1 MRRRHILVL
10 LALFVASV
18 CYAQDNAAQEDLT
31 PGPTDSSGAAL
42 KGTFPVTL
50 LKGLDS
56 KKMKV
61 GDVVVCQTVAALHMR
76 NGLMVPS
83 GAKVIG
89 HIAQV
94 TARSNGSP
102 DSTLTMAFDQI
113 EYAKGKELPMKGTLQ
128 AIGPSL
134 GEGPN
139 TGFAGSNVLMGG
151 HSASGATGT
160 RSGAG
165 GTGRSAGA
173 NVDSPGGSS
182 TPGTTMGPQATSAG
196 NPSSTRPVLLATS
209 QGAVGVKNLQ
219 LDADGVIS
227 SPGKEVKLDN
237 GTQMLIR
244 AEISAPVE

>member
-1 MRRRHILVL
+1 MRRRHVLVL

-31 PGPTDSSGAAL
+31 PGPTDSSSADL

-61 GDVVVCQTVAALHMR
+61 GDVVVCQTVSALHMR

-89 HIAQV
+89 HITQV

-102 DSTLTMAFDQI
+102 DSTLTMAFDKI
-113 EYAKGKELPMKGTLQ
+113 EDAKGKELPMKGTLQ

-151 HSASGATGT
+151 HSGSGAQLGG
-160 RSGAG
+160 SGGSG
-165 GTGRSAGA
+165 GSARPRA
-173 NVDSPGGSS
+173 SDNPGGSS

-196 NPSSTRPVLLATS
+196 NFSSTRPVLLATS

-219 LDADGVIS
+219 LDADGVIG

-244 AEISAPVE
+244 AEISAPAE